1 MEIKIIIID
10 PGHGGSDPGAV
21 RAGIKEKDLTLAI
34 SGELATFLRGRGFK
48 VQLTRTGDT
57 NPSLVDRAALSRG
70 AAAFVS
76 VHVNAVENPAASGA
90 EFWYNRRDAKGAEL
104 AEAIRAAWTAALGPN
119 RGLKEDR
126 TDYYY
131 LLRNAT
137 YPAVI
142 VETGF
147 LSNVED
153 RRRLS
158 DPAWRRRAAGAIGE
172 GIEKYLK
179 GGGGVTGFKDVSD
192 RRWSAGA
199 IAEAV
204 RLGIMGGFEDGTFR
218 PAQALTREQFA
229 SAGLRLFLLTSE
241 ENRIRNVV
249 GRCTPQTVR
258 IHAGPSIGSGVFV
271 GDKLVLTNAH
281 VVDSVNAVTV
291 QTGQGLVKGIVERRG
306 MTWDKNGFPVAIEPE
321 LMIDLATVRI
331 TEKAEQG
338 AAWGD
343 GFPVARFA
351 TANPGPGDMLVI
363 IGSPL
368 GFDSWA
374 SFGIVSR
381 VGQYFLGTDAA
392 INPGN
397 SGGGAFNLSGEF
409 VGIPTEKYTGNYV
422 DSMGS
427 MIRADV
433 AAHWLARRFDKI

>member
-1 MEIKIIIID
+1 MIIID

-21 RAGIKEKDLTLAI
+21 RNGVRESDINLSVSRLLAGILRAEGFTVKMTRTMDVNPDFRERI
-34 SGELATFLRGRGFK
+34 SGTVG
-48 VQLTRTGDT
+48 
-57 NPSLVDRAALSRG
+57 AALFLSIHCN
-70 AAAFVS
+70 S
-76 VHVNAVENPAASGA
+76 VKDTKPKGA
-90 EFWYNRRDAKGAEL
+90 EFWYNEKDQEGRRIAER
-104 AEAIRAAWTAALGPN
+104 IRQEFCRYVGPN
-119 RGLKEDR
+119 RGLKPDKK
-126 TDYYY
+126 DYYFV
-131 LLRNAT
+131 LKNVAC
-137 YPAVI
+137 PAVL
-142 VETGF
+142 VECGF
-147 LSNVED
+147 LSNVEERSKLVNSD
-153 RRRLS
+153 YQWRL
-158 DPAWRRRAAGAIGE
+158 AWCIAS
-172 GIEKYLK
+172 GIKKELK
-179 GGGGVTGFKDVSD
+179 GEKIMASFPDVSD

-258 IHAGPSIGSGVFV
+258 IHAGPSVGSGVFV

-291 QTGQGLVKGIVERRG
+291 KTSQGLFKGEVERRG

-381 VGQYFLGTDAA
+381 VGQYFIGTDAA